1 MNKNKDIL
9 FFSKFCNHCNKFNE
23 RLEKSSNLKENI
35 FFFCIDNNREKIP
48 SFIQAVP
55 SLLTKDKQILS
66 GKQLFDWLETQIS
79 SQQSDDPMAWHN
91 TEMGST
97 FSDNYS
103 FLDSDTSAEGT
114 GGSSI
119 AHNFSFLNNN
129 SSGLNPNQINTP
141 QDSRQQSVQKDPLT
155 QRMEAFV
162 AARDSDMPQQIH
174 RI

>member
-1 MNKNKDIL
+1 
-9 FFSKFCNHCNKFNE
+9 
-23 RLEKSSNLKENI
+23 
-35 FFFCIDNNREKIP
+35 
-48 SFIQAVP
+48 
-55 SLLTKDKQILS
+55 
-66 GKQLFDWLETQIS
+66 
-79 SQQSDDPMAWHN
+79 MAWHN

-119 AHNFSFLNNN
+119 THNFSFLNNN

-141 QDSRQQSVQKDPLT
+141 QDSRQQPVQKDPLT

>member
-23 RLEKSSNLKENI
+23 KLDKSSNLKEEI
-35 FFFCIDNNREKIP
+35 LFFCIDNNRDKIP
-48 SFIQAVP
+48 SFVQAVP
-55 SLLTKDKQILS
+55 SLLTKDKQLLS
-66 GKQLFDWLETQIS
+66 GKQLFEWLDSQIS
-79 SQQSDDPMAWHN
+79 AQVSSDPMAWHN
-91 TEMGST
+91 NEMGST

-114 GGSSI
+114 GGNSI

-129 SSGLNPNQINTP
+129 SSGLNTGQITTP
-141 QDSRQQSVQKDPLT
+141 QDSQQTVKKDPLT
-155 QRMEAFV
+155 QRMEAFMN
-162 AARDSDMPQQIH
+162 ARDNDTPQQIH

>member
-1 MNKNKDIL
+1 
-9 FFSKFCNHCNKFNE
+9 
-23 RLEKSSNLKENI
+23 
-35 FFFCIDNNREKIP
+35 
-48 SFIQAVP
+48 
-55 SLLTKDKQILS
+55 
-66 GKQLFDWLETQIS
+66 
-79 SQQSDDPMAWHN
+79 MAWHN

-119 AHNFSFLNNN
+119 THNFSFLNNN

-141 QDSRQQSVQKDPLT
+141 VDNTQQARKDPLT
-155 QRMEAFV
+155 QRMEAL
-162 AARDSDMPQQIH
+162 AASRDSDMPKQIH